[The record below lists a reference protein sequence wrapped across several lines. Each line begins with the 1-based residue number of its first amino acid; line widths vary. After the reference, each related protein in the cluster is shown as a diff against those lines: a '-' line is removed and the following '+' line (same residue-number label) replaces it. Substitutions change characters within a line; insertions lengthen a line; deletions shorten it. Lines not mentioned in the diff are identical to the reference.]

1 LQDFLVFD
9 GAWMSGQ
16 MSELR
21 QVALQASVFDDAAV
35 LEAVEDECQQI
46 DRLPV
51 PLMFCNW

>member
-1 LQDFLVFD
+1 
-9 GAWMSGQ
+9 MSGQ

-35 LEAVEDECQQI
+35 FEAVEDECQQI